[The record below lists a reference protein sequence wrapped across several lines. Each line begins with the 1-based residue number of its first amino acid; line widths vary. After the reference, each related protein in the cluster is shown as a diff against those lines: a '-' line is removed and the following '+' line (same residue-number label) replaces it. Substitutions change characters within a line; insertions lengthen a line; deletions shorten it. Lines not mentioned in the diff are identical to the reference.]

1 METLCTLNQK
11 SKLNHIYTYIYIIYI
26 YYTYIYKYHIYIYIY
41 IYIYIH
47 NFETTICILI
57 YIDNID
63 NFKKFK
69 RVTNF
74 SFLFIEVHYR
84 NKTEFKKTEKF
95 WKTVTTSRM
104 QKMQRKVKRMFL
116 KQLDPFYLKIWFP
129 TNELI

>member
-1 METLCTLNQK
+1 MQIHLHIYLCIIYISIHLSIYLSIYLSILDVSLNLLNGKIQMETLCTLNQK

-47 NFETTICILI
+47 NFETTICIHI
-57 YIDNID
+57 YID

-69 RVTNF
+69 RVINF
-74 SFLFIEVHYR
+74 FFLFIEVHYR

-95 WKTVTTSRM
+95 
-104 QKMQRKVKRMFL
+104 
-116 KQLDPFYLKIWFP
+116 
-129 TNELI
+129 